1 MEIEMLEKK
10 DQPLFSRVEITFKV
24 THPKERTPK
33 RDVVREELATQLNVK
48 KNSVIIDNMKAVFGK
63 TETIGFAKIYKSE
76 TEAKAYERE
85 HILVRNKL
93 KSGKVA
99 AGKEK
104 KEEKTEEPKKEV
116 KEEVK
121 EEPKEKAK
129 EEKKEEAKKEKKE
142 GTE

>member
-1 MEIEMLEKK
+1 MEIEMLDKK
-10 DQPLFSRVEITFKV
+10 DQPLFSRVDITFKI

-93 KSGKVA
+93 ISGKVG

-104 KEEKTEEPKKEV
+104 KEEKKEESKKET
-116 KEEVK
+116 K
-121 EEPKEKAK
+121 EEPKEETK
-129 EEKKEEAKKEKKE
+129 EELKEDSE
-142 GTE
+142 